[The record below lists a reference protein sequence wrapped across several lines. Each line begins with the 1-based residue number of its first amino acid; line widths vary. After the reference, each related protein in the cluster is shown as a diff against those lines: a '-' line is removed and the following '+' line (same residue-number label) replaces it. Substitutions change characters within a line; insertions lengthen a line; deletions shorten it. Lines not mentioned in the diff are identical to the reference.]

1 MRKEMLKK
9 SIGTIVMTIALVGT
23 SIPGVTVSP
32 VKVNADVATTV
43 SVSSNEVGK
52 LESIFTT
59 IDLMDA
65 SISELETAMEKG
77 ELTAEQLVQ
86 MYIDRI
92 NAYDKSLN
100 LNSII
105 TINSKALDE
114 AKELDK
120 ERAAGKIKGKLY
132 GIPIIVKDNYDVEGM
147 PTSAGCKALK
157 DSIAPDD
164 SYAVKKLKEEGA
176 IILAKAN
183 MSEFASSGSN
193 SRSTLG
199 GAVHNAYDTERTAA
213 GSSGGTAVAITSNF
227 ATAGLGTDTGSSIR
241 RPSSFSNLY
250 GLRPSKG
257 LTSIDGVVPLNGDR
271 DVTGPICRSAEDLAT
286 IMTAIAGTDAND
298 SYTVDA
304 NADSLKPANG
314 YESGLKADGLKGKKI
329 GYLSNSFGYYVANDD
344 SDAGERTTELDSKIS
359 DMVEKAKENLEA
371 GGAELVDISQ
381 YIPESLITSLRQAAP
396 YANVFEWD
404 LDTYFASLG
413 PAAPIKTAYE
423 LINNYK
429 YGEDYT
435 NISIRNPIEDFSTMT
450 NPRTTE
456 NWQSCWNGM
465 VNFRTTISNILKEQ
479 DIDAVAYVSQTDVA
493 DIETTSNNKNNA
505 ASYINY
511 FGPVAGLPDMMI
523 PMGFAKA
530 DPDNGYETEMPLGM
544 SLFTSYGNEEKLIEI
559 AYSYEQTAGESIR
572 KQPSTVPAL
581 EDKNVDKFLDEL
593 IDKTDSID
601 FSEYTVYPNGKVN
614 VLLNKYA
621 EATEVDRSDVYETY
635 EATYDLAKAYDSL
648 MNKLL
653 ANKKVTTPVTDKT
666 PTANTSTVTTP
677 TTETVSAPA
686 KAKISK
692 IKKAKKSM
700 KIAIRKQSG
709 VKGYQIKYSTSKK
722 FVAKK
727 TKTVI
732 TSKATV
738 TVKKINVK
746 KTYYVKVRAYKLIDG
761 KVTYGAYSKVKKVS

>member
-120 ERAAGKIKGKLY
+120 ERAAGKIKGKLH

-176 IILAKAN
+176 I
-183 MSEFASSGSN
+183 
-193 SRSTLG
+193 
-199 GAVHNAYDTERTAA
+199 
-213 GSSGGTAVAITSNF
+213 
-227 ATAGLGTDTGSSIR
+227 
-241 RPSSFSNLY
+241 
-250 GLRPSKG
+250 
-257 LTSIDGVVPLNGDR
+257 
-271 DVTGPICRSAEDLAT
+271 
-286 IMTAIAGTDAND
+286 D

-304 NADSLKPANG
+304 DADSLKPENG
-314 YESGLKADGLKGKKI
+314 YESGLKSDGLKGKKI

-435 NISIRNPIEDFSTMT
+435 NVSIRNPIEDFSTMT

-559 AYSYEQTAGESIR
+559 AYSYEQTAGENIR

-581 EDKNVDKFLDEL
+581 EDKKVDKFLDEL

-722 FVAKK
+722 FAAKK
-727 TKTVI
+727 TKTVT
-732 TSKATV
+732 TSKVTV

>member
-23 SIPGVTVSP
+23 SILGVTVNP

-43 SVSSNEVGK
+43 SASSNEVGK

-92 NAYDKSLN
+92 
-100 LNSII
+100 
-105 TINSKALDE
+105 
-114 AKELDK
+114 
-120 ERAAGKIKGKLY
+120 
-132 GIPIIVKDNYDVEGM
+132 
-147 PTSAGCKALK
+147 
-157 DSIAPDD
+157 
-164 SYAVKKLKEEGA
+164 
-176 IILAKAN
+176 
-183 MSEFASSGSN
+183 
-193 SRSTLG
+193 
-199 GAVHNAYDTERTAA
+199 NAYDTERTAA

-314 YESGLKADGLKGKKI
+314 YE
-329 GYLSNSFGYYVANDD
+329 
-344 SDAGERTTELDSKIS
+344 
-359 DMVEKAKENLEA
+359 
-371 GGAELVDISQ
+371 
-381 YIPESLITSLRQAAP
+381 
-396 YANVFEWD
+396 
-404 LDTYFASLG
+404 
-413 PAAPIKTAYE
+413 
-423 LINNYK
+423 
-429 YGEDYT
+429 
-435 NISIRNPIEDFSTMT
+435 
-450 NPRTTE
+450 
-456 NWQSCWNGM
+456 
-465 VNFRTTISNILKEQ
+465 
-479 DIDAVAYVSQTDVA
+479 
-493 DIETTSNNKNNA
+493 
-505 ASYINY
+505 
-511 FGPVAGLPDMMI
+511 
-523 PMGFAKA
+523 
-530 DPDNGYETEMPLGM
+530 TEMPLGM

-581 EDKNVDKFLDEL
+581 EDKNVDKFLDKL

-601 FSEYTVYPNGKVN
+601 FSEYTVYPNGKLN

-635 EATYDLAKAYDSL
+635 EATYDLAKAYDS
-648 MNKLL
+648 
-653 ANKKVTTPVTDKT
+653 
-666 PTANTSTVTTP
+666 
-677 TTETVSAPA
+677 
-686 KAKISK
+686 
-692 IKKAKKSM
+692 
-700 KIAIRKQSG
+700 
-709 VKGYQIKYSTSKK
+709 
-722 FVAKK
+722 
-727 TKTVI
+727 
-732 TSKATV
+732 
-738 TVKKINVK
+738 
-746 KTYYVKVRAYKLIDG
+746 
-761 KVTYGAYSKVKKVS
+761 

>member
-1 MRKEMLKK
+1 M
-9 SIGTIVMTIALVGT
+9 
-23 SIPGVTVSP
+23 
-32 VKVNADVATTV
+32 
-43 SVSSNEVGK
+43 
-52 LESIFTT
+52 
-59 IDLMDA
+59 
-65 SISELETAMEKG
+65 
-77 ELTAEQLVQ
+77 
-86 MYIDRI
+86 
-92 NAYDKSLN
+92 
-100 LNSII
+100 
-105 TINSKALDE
+105 
-114 AKELDK
+114 
-120 ERAAGKIKGKLY
+120 
-132 GIPIIVKDNYDVEGM
+132 
-147 PTSAGCKALK
+147 
-157 DSIAPDD
+157 
-164 SYAVKKLKEEGA
+164 
-176 IILAKAN
+176 
-183 MSEFASSGSN
+183 
-193 SRSTLG
+193 
-199 GAVHNAYDTERTAA
+199 
-213 GSSGGTAVAITSNF
+213 
-227 ATAGLGTDTGSSIR
+227 
-241 RPSSFSNLY
+241 Y

-423 LINNYK
+423 LINNYT

-581 EDKNVDKFLDEL
+581 EDKNVDKFLDKL

-635 EATYDLAKAYDSL
+635 EAT
-648 MNKLL
+648 
-653 ANKKVTTPVTDKT
+653 
-666 PTANTSTVTTP
+666 
-677 TTETVSAPA
+677 ETVSAPA

-700 KIAIRKQSG
+700 KIAIRKQAG

-727 TKTVI
+727 TKTVT

-746 KTYYVKVRAYKLIDG
+746 KTYYVKVRAYKLVDG

>member
-23 SIPGVTVSP
+23 SILGVTVNP

-43 SVSSNEVGK
+43 SASSNEVGK

-92 NAYDKSLN
+92 
-100 LNSII
+100 
-105 TINSKALDE
+105 
-114 AKELDK
+114 
-120 ERAAGKIKGKLY
+120 
-132 GIPIIVKDNYDVEGM
+132 
-147 PTSAGCKALK
+147 
-157 DSIAPDD
+157 
-164 SYAVKKLKEEGA
+164 
-176 IILAKAN
+176 
-183 MSEFASSGSN
+183 
-193 SRSTLG
+193 
-199 GAVHNAYDTERTAA
+199 NAYDTERTAA

-314 YESGLKADGLKGKKI
+314 YE
-329 GYLSNSFGYYVANDD
+329 
-344 SDAGERTTELDSKIS
+344 
-359 DMVEKAKENLEA
+359 
-371 GGAELVDISQ
+371 
-381 YIPESLITSLRQAAP
+381 
-396 YANVFEWD
+396 
-404 LDTYFASLG
+404 
-413 PAAPIKTAYE
+413 
-423 LINNYK
+423 
-429 YGEDYT
+429 
-435 NISIRNPIEDFSTMT
+435 
-450 NPRTTE
+450 
-456 NWQSCWNGM
+456 
-465 VNFRTTISNILKEQ
+465 
-479 DIDAVAYVSQTDVA
+479 
-493 DIETTSNNKNNA
+493 
-505 ASYINY
+505 
-511 FGPVAGLPDMMI
+511 
-523 PMGFAKA
+523 
-530 DPDNGYETEMPLGM
+530 TEMPLGM

-581 EDKNVDKFLDEL
+581 EDKNVDKFLDKL

-601 FSEYTVYPNGKVN
+601 FSEYTVYPNGKLN

-700 KIAIRKQSG
+700 KIAIRKQAG

-727 TKTVI
+727 TKAVT

>member
-120 ERAAGKIKGKLY
+120 ERAAGKIKGKLH

-286 IMTAIAGTDAND
+286 IMTAIAGTDVND

-359 DMVEKAKENLEA
+359 DMVEKAKENLEV

-435 NISIRNPIEDFSTMT
+435 NVSIRNPIEDFSTMT

-465 VNFRTTISNILKEQ
+465 VNFRKTISNILKEQ

-722 FVAKK
+722 FAAKK
-727 TKTVI
+727 TKTVT
-732 TSKATV
+732 TSKVTV

-761 KVTYGAYSKVKKVS
+761 KVTYSAYSKVKKVS